1 MLANVGKIFNILSCL
16 VKKKDKY
23 IYGDILLKV
32 DSMKFALMKSRSLAE
47 IFPQSRNRCS
57 GLQD

>member
-32 DSMKFALMKSRSLAE
+32 DSMKFALIVNST
-47 IFPQSRNRCS
+47 NRCN
-57 GLQD
+57 